1 MNDFPQDQRF
11 VATRPFFNEQLS
23 CRVVLFLLTTFAM
36 TAKLGCSVK
45 PVPRGRESQ
54 EVSLEKKS
62 GIVFEQSRDRVNI
75 LVNGEPFTSYYFLG
89 YKKPIF
95 FPLRSA
101 SGRVVTRGY
110 PMVDD
115 VPGESRD
122 HPHHTGVWFAHGDVN
137 GIDFWSESSGS
148 GSIKHRKFHRV
159 ESGPKIGVLESSND
173 WISLSGDRILT
184 EIREVRVY
192 SRYRVRVMDLT
203 FQLIASDGAVT
214 FGDTKE
220 GTFGMRLAQSFT
232 EKAGLVIQNS
242 QGSKGEAECWGK
254 PARWV
259 DYSTRIDRDFLGV
272 AILDHPQSFRHP
284 THWHARGYSLF
295 AANPF
300 GLHDFYNDDKKDGR
314 YVLSQGQS
322 IQFRYR
328 VYIYSGNAGQA
339 RIEKEY
345 NAFEESLTK

>member
-11 VATRPFFNEQLS
+11 VATRPFFNKQLS
-23 CRVVLFLLTTFAM
+23 CRVGLSLLTALVLI
-36 TAKLGCSVK
+36 AKLGCSGH
-45 PVPRGRESQ
+45 PVSRGRESQ
-54 EVSLEKKS
+54 KVSLDEKS
-62 GIVFEQSRDRVNI
+62 GIFLKQSRDRVDI
-75 LVNGEPFTSYYFLG
+75 LVNGDPFTSYHFLG

-101 SGRVVTRGY
+101 SGRIVTRGY

-115 VPGESRD
+115 VPGESKD
-122 HPHHTGVWFAHGDVN
+122 HQHHTGVWFTHGDVN
-137 GIDFWSESSGS
+137 GIDFWSESSGT

-173 WISLSGDRILT
+173 WISPSGDRILT
-184 EIREVRVY
+184 EIREVRIY
-192 SRYRVRVMDLT
+192 NRLRVRVMDLT

-284 THWHARGYSLF
+284 THWHARGYSLL

-300 GLHDFYNDDKKDGR
+300 GLHDFYNDDRKNGR
-314 YVLSQGQS
+314 HVLSQGQS
-322 IQFRYR
+322 IQFHYWKFRN
-328 VYIYSGNAGQA
+328 ILFHL
-339 RIEKEY
+339 I
-345 NAFEESLTK
+345 